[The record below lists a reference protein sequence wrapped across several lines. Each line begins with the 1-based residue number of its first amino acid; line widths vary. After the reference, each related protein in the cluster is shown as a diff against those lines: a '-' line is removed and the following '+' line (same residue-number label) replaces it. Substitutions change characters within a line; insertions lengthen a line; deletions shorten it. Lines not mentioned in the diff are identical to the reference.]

1 MSSGLFAFSTQYFWI
16 GIREWSFESTTAFIF
31 GTLLAGAVNN
41 PFPHRPNQ
49 DFLKTHEVPLLE
61 APRSWNMCCPN
72 YADLHTTRRVF
83 QKTSENQHHPMHRGV
98 PAVTLFLLWKRDA
111 QVQCILIT
119 ARQLHRYFS
128 FICSY
133 CHRCDGI
140 KIGMAGF
147 VGITWTFLSP
157 NPKQNPS
164 LPTCSSRHTFS
175 WPHQLQI
182 HGVISGS
189 HVSNICSNILSQLPE
204 PNLLDTDWWDSA
216 QELVI
221 HQNPCKDWGM
231 QWTFQHWNQQS
242 TQLPVD
248 HVHCKQWDFI
258 GMLSHFHI
266 DCVLAVQSQAESIN
280 NKQAPHLGTPT
291 GTGRHG
297 RCPGPPQ
304 VNGHSVSHS
313 P

>member
-49 DFLKTHEVPLLE
+49 DFLKTHECHSWK
-61 APRSWNMCCPN
+61 PRVHETCVAQIMQTCTPPVGFSRKLQRTN
-72 YADLHTTRRVF
+72 TIR
-83 QKTSENQHHPMHRGV
+83 

-221 HQNPCKDWGM
+221 HQNLCKDWGM

-242 TQLPVD
+242 T
-248 HVHCKQWDFI
+248 
-258 GMLSHFHI
+258 
-266 DCVLAVQSQAESIN
+266 
-280 NKQAPHLGTPT
+280 
-291 GTGRHG
+291 
-297 RCPGPPQ
+297 
-304 VNGHSVSHS
+304 
-313 P
+313 